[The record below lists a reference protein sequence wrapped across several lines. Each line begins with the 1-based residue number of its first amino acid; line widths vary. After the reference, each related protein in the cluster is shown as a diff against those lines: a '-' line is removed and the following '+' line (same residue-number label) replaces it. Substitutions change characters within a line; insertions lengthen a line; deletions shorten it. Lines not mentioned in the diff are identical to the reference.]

1 MNALEV
7 TPRQRRWLDA
17 LIVLATVIAFFV
29 AAGLVGSA
37 AYAFGDIIMI
47 FFLAWLIAFMVGP
60 LANGVVRLIPRLPRS
75 LAVVIV
81 YTGVFVVLL
90 GVLFFVADALVRSI
104 NDFVDRLPEINEDLA
119 ALLEPIQEWLTSLGL
134 SVDIEAQLSEILALV
149 QQNAVT
155 LLGPLQ
161 EVAAAAIGVTGNLLM
176 IVVLSVY
183 IAIDRERIA
192 AFLARLVPPRYGE
205 EAALLQTSVYRSF
218 GGFIRGQL
226 LLGFTYGLIAFVT
239 SLALG
244 LDFTALTSLTV
255 GLLMAIPFFGPF
267 IAWAPPVLAA
277 IVSEQGA
284 IVPAL
289 FAMGAGWF
297 VVMNVLQPRLM
308 AGSVGLHPIVV
319 LASVIIGAKV
329 AGIAGAIFGIPIAAI
344 ISAFFMHHLGR
355 QRSGTVTE
363 RAARRVEDR
372 EGRPVRLPREP
383 APGLDADI
391 EPDDV
396 PDHAAGAAIAW
407 TTEDPEPDPD
417 ARDAGP
423 ATAG

>member
-104 NDFVDRLPEINEDLA
+104 NDFVDRLPEVNEDLA

-226 LLGFTYGLIAFVT
+226 LLGFAYGLIAFVT
-239 SLALG
+239 SLVLG

-255 GLLMAIPFFGPF
+255 GLLVAIPFFGPF

-284 IVPAL
+284 IIPAL

-319 LASVIIGAKV
+319 LASVIIGAKI

-344 ISAFFMHHLGR
+344 ISAFFMHYLAR

-372 EGRPVRLPREP
+372 ERRPVRLPREP

-391 EPDDV
+391 EPD
-396 PDHAAGAAIAW
+396 HAAGAALAW
-407 TTEDPEPDPD
+407 TTEDPEPEPD